1 MRKEIVHKGFQRAS
15 ICYFNRLVCVRE
27 IHHKSWFVAA
37 SLKPMADASTVK
49 SGHLEENNPLSKP
62 SDVEL
67 ILETGS
73 TKAKDVQIVNGSV
86 LYTGEEV
93 ASNGEVYSG
102 TEKETHKQAN
112 GLEEHRTG
120 HHNGGAS
127 PKSELGG
134 VKLAPAES
142 TWTIQAD
149 GAVNLRMGSS
159 EATSRVPMT
168 VVEGLQRAVRLAPN
182 RVALAVKRN
191 GEWMKWSYQ
200 EYYKSVCTAAKAL
213 IKVCDIKLTSSAFRC
228 INIKISEGWT
238 RWCFAVVL
246 GATFQIENVKIRL

>member
-1 MRKEIVHKGFQRAS
+1 
-15 ICYFNRLVCVRE
+15 
-27 IHHKSWFVAA
+27 
-37 SLKPMADASTVK
+37 MADASTVK
-49 SGHLEENNPLSKP
+49 SGHLEENNTLSKP

-73 TKAKDVQIVNGSV
+73 AKAKDVHIVNGSV

-102 TEKETHKQAN
+102 TEKETYKQAN

-120 HHNGGAS
+120 HHGVAS
-127 PKSELGG
+127 PKSELED

-168 VVEGLQRAVRLAPN
+168 VVEGLKRAVRLAPN

-191 GEWMKWSYQ
+191 GEWMKWSYE

-228 INIKISEGWT
+228 INIKI
-238 RWCFAVVL
+238 C
-246 GATFQIENVKIRL
+246 

>member
-1 MRKEIVHKGFQRAS
+1 
-15 ICYFNRLVCVRE
+15 
-27 IHHKSWFVAA
+27 
-37 SLKPMADASTVK
+37 MADASAVE
-49 SGHLEENNPLSKP
+49 SGHLEENKLLSKP

-67 ILETGS
+67 ILETSS
-73 TKAKDVQIVNGSV
+73 TKAKDVHIVNGSV
-86 LYTGEEV
+86 LYTGEGV
-93 ASNGEVYSG
+93 ASNGDVYSG
-102 TEKETHKQAN
+102 TEKETHQQAN
-112 GLEEHRTG
+112 GLEEHKDG
-120 HHNGGAS
+120 HQNGEAGAEALA
-127 PKSELGG
+127 KGQLEG

-168 VVEGLQRAVRLAPN
+168 VVQGLQRAVRLAPN

-228 INIKISEGWT
+228 INIKVS
-238 RWCFAVVL
+238 
-246 GATFQIENVKIRL
+246 

>member
-1 MRKEIVHKGFQRAS
+1 
-15 ICYFNRLVCVRE
+15 
-27 IHHKSWFVAA
+27 
-37 SLKPMADASTVK
+37 MADASTVK

-86 LYTGEEV
+86 LYTGEKV

-102 TEKETHKQAN
+102 AEKETHQRAN
-112 GLEEHRTG
+112 GLEKHRNG
-120 HHNGGAS
+120 HHNGAGAS
-127 PKSELGG
+127 AKSEPEG

-159 EATSRVPMT
+159 EATSRVPIT

-228 INIKISEGWT
+228 INIKSLKVG
-238 RWCFAVVL
+238 RFGVL
-246 GATFQIENVKIRL
+246 QLFSMQRFKSKM